1 MSSFFG
7 RDKAR
12 PSWFD
17 SRRDHCARQAVADF
31 FRFVGS
37 FHKLYQDYLQ
47 CRNPEGAGGDIDLL
61 APHSREHRQRM
72 WDRLRVMI
80 GSETDKGQLWQL
92 KDICHVVWPEHD
104 RKHGI
109 HGALID
115 WFVGSVFHEAMKLKE
130 NIYLL
135 NTYGPAALQIQGL
148 SSQAAAG
155 FPGSGSALPHL
166 AGMVDVEPLIRRI
179 SIDVGRQME
188 QIGILLGQASCILR
202 IMMPELSDNPLV
214 IRLLIEEEDTVRA
227 LWGEDAAMVLAD
239 MFAGSAALGFCA
251 AGHSY
256 LAGQWYQEALDMYG
270 RALACDERCDEAQE
284 KIAEIRAMPEMDAQ
298 PFARSVNREMC
309 CRSLADSRNGESG
322 FCRNNGSR
330 RQF

>member
-7 RDKAR
+7 KGKAR
-12 PSWFD
+12 RSWFER
-17 SRRDHCARQAVADF
+17 RRDYFVCQAVADF

-61 APHSREHRQRM
+61 APHSGERRQRM

-104 RKHGI
+104 REHTI

-148 SSQAAAG
+148 SSQAAVG
-155 FPGSGSALPHL
+155 FPDAGSSLPHL
-166 AGMVDVEPLIRRI
+166 SSMVDVEPLIRKI

-202 IMMPELSDNPLV
+202 IMIPELSENSLV
-214 IRLLIEEEDTVRA
+214 VRLLIEEEETVRA
-227 LWGEDAAMVLAD
+227 LWGEDAAAVLAD
-239 MFAGSAALGFCA
+239 MFAGSSALGFCA
-251 AGHSY
+251 AARSY

-284 KIAEIRAMPEMDAQ
+284 KIAEIRAMPEMHEE
-298 PFARSVNREMC
+298 PFAGSVNTKMC
-309 CRSLADSRNGESG
+309 CRSLSDRRNGEPG
-322 FCRNNGSR
+322 FCRDNGS
-330 RQF
+330 